1 MVNKVKNSK
10 TTRALRTLGL
20 TDYEAKAYICL
31 VEKGLLN
38 AGDISKLTEIP
49 HSKVYEVLRRLEKR
63 RLVEVQKCR
72 PMIFRAL
79 EPTTALDRLETESKK
94 KLEKEFHERK
104 TSLESDFE
112 QRMIEVT
119 QAQKRASEELENVF
133 EKSAAVE
140 LSEDAVWTIRGA
152 DNLSA
157 EAKDIVTNANI
168 EVRLMFPNDDFSAI
182 GEAVKIA
189 SSRGVKV
196 QLLVHDL
203 TPSVH
208 KLLESVEVFCE
219 EAVPPTNCGIV
230 LADGK
235 KAIFV
240 SENFDFGFK
249 TSSKSVIMVLTHFYE
264 HEMEESAKI

>member
-1 MVNKVKNSK
+1 MNKVKNSK
-10 TTRALRTLGL
+10 IHRALRTLGL
-20 TDYEAKAYICL
+20 TNYEARAYVCL

-38 AGDISKLTEIP
+38 AGDISRLTEIP

-63 RLVEVQKCR
+63 RLVEVQKGR
-72 PMIFRAL
+72 PLIFRAL
-79 EPTTALDRLETESKK
+79 EPTTALNRLERESKES
-94 KLEKEFHERK
+94 LEKEFHERK

-112 QRMIEVT
+112 QRMVEVA
-119 QAQKRASEELENVF
+119 QAQKRALDELENIF

-152 DNLSA
+152 DNLNA
-157 EAKDIVTNANI
+157 EAKDIITGAAR
-168 EVRLMFPNDDFSAI
+168 EVRLMFPNDDFSTME
-182 GEAVKIA
+182 EAVKIA
-189 SSRGVKV
+189 SSRGVRV
-196 QLLVHDL
+196 QLLIHDL

-208 KLLESVEVFCE
+208 KILENVEVFRE

-235 KAIFV
+235 KAIFI
-240 SENFDFGFK
+240 SENYDVGFK

-264 HEMEESAKI
+264 HEVEESAKI